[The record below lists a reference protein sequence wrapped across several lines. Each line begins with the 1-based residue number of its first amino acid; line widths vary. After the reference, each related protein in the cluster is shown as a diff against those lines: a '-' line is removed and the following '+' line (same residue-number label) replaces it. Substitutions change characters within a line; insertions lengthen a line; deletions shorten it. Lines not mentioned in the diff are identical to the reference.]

1 MTLIQRIIK
10 RCFDFTLAL
19 LGLVFF
25 SWLIILCWL
34 IASVET
40 RSNGFF
46 VQQRIGRHGKPFKLI
61 KIKTMKNSQG
71 PRSSITAQCATE
83 ITKSGAFFRRFKLDE
98 LPQLIHVVL
107 GQMSLVGPR
116 PDVAGYA
123 DQLQGNDRLM
133 LELRPGIT
141 GPASIKYRNEEYLL
155 SNQANPKLYNDT
167 VIWPD
172 KVKINIEY
180 YKHYSLLADLKYLK
194 QTLVG

>member
-1 MTLIQRIIK
+1 MTLFQRIIK

-19 LGLVFF
+19 LGLILF

-61 KIKTMKNSQG
+61 KIKTMKNSKG

-83 ITKSGAFFRRFKLDE
+83 ITRTGAFFRRFKLDE
-98 LPQLIHVVL
+98 LPQLIHVVF

-123 DQLQGNDRLM
+123 DKLQGNDRIM

-194 QTLVG
+194 QTLIG

>member
-1 MTLIQRIIK
+1 MTLFQRIIK

-19 LGLVFF
+19 LGLIFF

-61 KIKTMKNSQG
+61 KIKTMKNSKG

-83 ITKSGAFFRRFKLDE
+83 ITRTGAFFRRFKLDE
-98 LPQLIHVVL
+98 LPQLIHVVF

-155 SNQANPKLYNDT
+155 STQANPKLYNDT

-172 KVKINIEY
+172 KVKINIDY
-180 YKHYSLLADLKYLK
+180 YKHYSLLADFKYLK
-194 QTLVG
+194 QTLLG

>member
-1 MTLIQRIIK
+1 MTLFQRIIK

-98 LPQLIHVVL
+98 LPQLIHVVF

-155 SNQANPKLYNDT
+155 SAQANPKLYNDT

-172 KVKINIEY
+172 KVKINIDY
-180 YKHYSLLADLKYLK
+180 YKHYSLLADFKYLK
-194 QTLVG
+194 QTLLG

>member
-1 MTLIQRIIK
+1 MTLFQRIIK

-19 LGLVFF
+19 LGLIFF

-61 KIKTMKNSQG
+61 KIKTMKNSKG
-71 PRSSITAQCATE
+71 PRSSITAQCAAE
-83 ITKSGAFFRRFKLDE
+83 ITRTGAFFRRFKLDE
-98 LPQLIHVVL
+98 LPQLIHVVF

-155 SNQANPKLYNDT
+155 STQANPKLYNDT

-172 KVKINIEY
+172 KVKINIDY
-180 YKHYSLLADLKYLK
+180 YKHYSLLADFKYLK
-194 QTLVG
+194 QTLLG